1 MTHSIADPAQVACRA
16 GFILCGRYF
25 LFGFHGDT
33 LQVFG
38 SSAGSG
44 HFVAVRKGALLP
56 VDLLSAIFL
65 LIFCLP
71 SFCWSSACHL
81 SVDLPVDLLSTIFL
95 LIFCLPSFCWSS
107 ACHLSVDLLS
117 SYWSVFLL
125 IFCLPSFCWSSIFFL
140 ICLPV
145 DILSSICLLIFCLP
159 SFCWSIFLLICLPVD
174 ILSSIFLLIFCLPVG
189 LLSSCWS
196 SVILNVFC
204 QTTVKHAVRKWTVL
218 GLCFRVTTCPLRNC
232 WCRPSKWG
240 LTPNCRYCKCVGV
253 GGGGGVDV
261 FYENKWE
268 QMWMCMLVCLW
279 GVCSCWGRGGGQAF
293 WVVSSDLDSCITMRL
308 VMCWIS
314 SEGVGAVWVKG
325 GRTN

>member
-1 MTHSIADPAQVACRA
+1 MTHSIADPPQVACRA

-71 SFCWSSACHL
+71 SFCWSS
-81 SVDLPVDLLSTIFL
+81 
-95 LIFCLPSFCWSS
+95 CWSS
-107 ACHLSVDLLS
+107 VYHLSVDLLS
-117 SYWSVFLL
+117 AIFLL
-125 IFCLPSFCWSSIFFL
+125 IFCLPSFCWSSIFLL

-145 DILSSICLLIFCLP
+145 DLLSAIFLLIFCLLLDL
-159 SFCWSIFLLICLPVD
+159 SSCWYSIFHLPVDLLSAIFLLIYLPVD

-204 QTTVKHAVRKWTVL
+204 QTTVKRAVRKWTIL

-240 LTPNCRYCKCVGV
+240 HTPNCRYCKCVCVG

-279 GVCSCWGRGGGQAF
+279 GVCWGRGGGQAF
-293 WVVSSDLDSCITMRL
+293 WVVSSDLDSCIIMRL